1 MSTILKVV
9 ISVAAAS
16 LLAAG
21 GWAAWTL
28 RQTNALPEGIVASNG
43 RVEATQVEIATK
55 MAGRVIEIVPREGD
69 MVDVGSVV
77 ARLDRAEIDA
87 QFRQA
92 QAEAQRARKTLDAAT
107 AALASRK
114 ADLTLAQQE
123 LDRTTILLKKGFA
136 TKQRLDQRR
145 QQMSSASAAVEG
157 ANAQIE
163 EAQAAIRA
171 ADAQVD
177 RLKTIVNDATI
188 TSPVRGRVQ
197 YRLIEPG
204 AVLPAGGRIATVL
217 DLKDVY
223 MTIFLSAR
231 DAGRVMVGD
240 DARVVLDVAPDRV
253 FPAYVSFVAA
263 EAEFTPKTV
272 ETRTEREKLMFKAK
286 LQGPPDLLKAFEP
299 RVKSGLRGVGYV
311 RVARDV
317 QWPSYLNVKLPSQ

>member
-1 MSTILKVV
+1 MRTILKVA
-9 ISVAAAS
+9 ISVTAAS
-16 LLAAG
+16 LLAAV

-55 MAGRVIEIVPREGD
+55 MAGQVIEIVPREGD

-92 QAEAQRARKTLDAAT
+92 QAEAQRARKTSDAAT

-114 ADLTLAQQE
+114 AELTFSQQE
-123 LDRTTILLKKGFA
+123 FDRTTILLKKGFA
-136 TKQRLDQRR
+136 TIQRLDQQR
-145 QQMSSASAAVEG
+145 QQMSSASAAVDA

-177 RLKTIVNDATI
+177 RLKTVVNDATI

-231 DAGRVMVGD
+231 DAGRVTIGD

-253 FPAYVSFVAA
+253 FPAFVSFVAA

-272 ETRTEREKLMFKAK
+272 ETRTEREKLMFKVK
-286 LQGPPDLLKAFEP
+286 LQGPPELLKAFEP

-311 RVARDV
+311 RVARGV
-317 QWPSYLNVKLPSQ
+317 QWPASLSVKLPSQ